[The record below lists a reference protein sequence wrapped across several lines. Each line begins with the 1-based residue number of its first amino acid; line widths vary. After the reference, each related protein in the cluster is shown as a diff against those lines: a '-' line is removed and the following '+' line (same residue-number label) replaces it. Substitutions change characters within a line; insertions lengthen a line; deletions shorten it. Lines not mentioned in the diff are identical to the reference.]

1 MVSGA
6 PRPPQMQVRDRA
18 LIERGRVTAR
28 TQSIRQDLLTKLEV
42 WLATQLPEVTLE
54 DLARHHIDV
63 LSEWLEEY
71 MVTLYL
77 DGQSRRSAAETLN
90 VVVQKFGWLRSSLA
104 APWSVLKTWDMLEPV
119 THHPPM
125 PVQVLYAL
133 AGTAMAWQWP
143 HFAALLVLGFF
154 GLLRP
159 SELIGLRRQDLSLPQ
174 DHWGDNVIYVRVS
187 QPKTRFRAAAAQHVR
202 LDEAGIAGWVQT
214 IFGSMPMWRKLWCG
228 SLASFKT
235 RLDLVQREVLTT
247 VAFLPSSLRPGGA
260 TYLFRL
266 WSEDLIR
273 VQWRGRW
280 KSFRMLET
288 YVQELGAAEIW
299 IRFPIKTRNR
309 VKVLG
314 DLFLRLLHVCGP
326 VAATTASN
334 APEPARP

>member
-159 SELIGLRRQDLSLPQ
+159 SELRFATTRSVSPARPLGRQCDLHSSFPAENSFSGSCGATCAPRRGRHRRLGADDLRLDADVAEAL
-174 DHWGDNVIYVRVS
+174 
-187 QPKTRFRAAAAQHVR
+187 VR
-202 LDEAGIAGWVQT
+202 LFGFFQNQAG
-214 IFGSMPMWRKLWCG
+214 
-228 SLASFKT
+228 
-235 RLDLVQREVLTT
+235 
-247 VAFLPSSLRPGGA
+247 
-260 TYLFRL
+260 
-266 WSEDLIR
+266 
-273 VQWRGRW
+273 
-280 KSFRMLET
+280 
-288 YVQELGAAEIW
+288 LGAA
-299 IRFPIKTRNR
+299 
-309 VKVLG
+309 
-314 DLFLRLLHVCGP
+314 
-326 VAATTASN
+326 
-334 APEPARP
+334 